1 MANRMDQF
9 ERFEAKNREEWRNW
23 LQKNH
28 LTSPGIWL
36 VYYKKNSGKAGISY
50 EEAVE
55 EALSF
60 GWIDSRVNAIDEERY
75 MQIFT
80 PRKPG
85 SIWSELNKE
94 RVKKIIEEGIITPAG
109 LEKIEAAKED
119 GSWYFLDDI
128 NNLVIP
134 EDLEEALNANISA
147 KEHFGAFTDS
157 IKKQILYWIKTAKRP
172 QTRKNRIEK
181 VVILAVKN
189 KNPFN

>member
-9 ERFEAKNREEWRNW
+9 ERFEAKDREEWRNW

-94 RVKKIIEEGIITPAG
+94 RVKKIIEERIITPAG

-134 EDLEEALNANISA
+134 EDLGEALNANISA
-147 KEHFGAFTDS
+147 KEHFEAFTDS

>member
-9 ERFEAKNREEWRNW
+9 KRFEAKDRKEWRDW

-36 VYYKKNSGKAGISY
+36 VYYKKNSGKSGVSY
-50 EEAVE
+50 DEAVE

-60 GWIDSRVNAIDEERY
+60 GWIDSKVNALDEDRY
-75 MQIFT
+75 MQVFT
-80 PRKPG
+80 PRKPR
-85 SIWSELNKE
+85 SIWSKLNKE

-109 LEKIEAAKED
+109 LEKIEAAKKD
-119 GSWYFLDDI
+119 GSWDFLDDI
-128 NNLVIP
+128 DDLIIP
-134 EDLEEALNANISA
+134 DDLKKVLNANYPA
-147 KEHFGAFTDS
+147 KENFEAFTDS

-181 VVILAVKN
+181 VVTLAAEN

>member
-1 MANRMDQF
+1 MDQF
-9 ERFEAKNREEWRNW
+9 ERFEAKDRKEWRQW
-23 LQKNH
+23 LQENH
-28 LTSPGIWL
+28 LTSSGIWL
-36 VYYKKNSGKAGISY
+36 VYFKKNSNKSGVSY

-60 GWIDSRVNAIDEERY
+60 GWIDSKVNALDEERY

-85 SIWSELNKE
+85 SIWSKLNKE
-94 RVKKIIEEGIITPAG
+94 RVKKIIEDGIITPAG
-109 LEKIEAAKED
+109 LEKIETAKKD

-128 NNLVIP
+128 DDLIIP
-134 EDLEEALNANISA
+134 VDLEEALNANSPA
-147 KEHFGAFTDS
+147 KENFKAFSDS

-181 VVILAVKN
+181 VVMLAVEN

>member
-1 MANRMDQF
+1 MANRMDQW
-9 ERFEAKNREEWRNW
+9 ERFEAKDRREWRNW

-28 LTSPGIWL
+28 QTRSGIWL
-36 VYYKKNSGKAGISY
+36 VYYKKNSEKSGISY

-60 GWIDSRVNAIDEERY
+60 GWIDSKVNALDEERF
-75 MQIFT
+75 MQVFT

-85 SIWSELNKE
+85 SIWSKLNKE

-109 LEKIEAAKED
+109 LEKIEAAKKD
-119 GSWYFLDDI
+119 GSYYFLDDI
-128 NNLVIP
+128 YDLIIP
-134 EDLEEALNANISA
+134 DDLKEALDSNKAA
-147 KEHFGAFTDS
+147 KRNFDTFSES
-157 IKKQILYWIKTAKRP
+157 IKKQILYWIKTAKRH

-181 VVILAVKN
+181 TVKLAVKN